1 MKRPASVLPLYYVD
15 FISATPSSCV
25 QSPDPNKIYSF
36 PIYQSLEIL
45 ITSEKLYP
53 CHFGHL
59 RRRGILKIFAQILC
73 TDRGIVGSKM
83 FMHAKIYV
91 KIAAN
96 QTICI
101 YKNPEIFHIFFY
113 FGSPKFQNVNGSKKR
128 GPLRLNAGGSSA
140 QFNTHFEMFK
150 GESVF

>member
-1 MKRPASVLPLYYVD
+1 MYKYKVGIFSEEHIMKRPASVLPLYYVD

-59 RRRGILKIFAQILC
+59 RRRGILKIFAHILC
-73 TDRGIVGSKM
+73 TDLAIVGPTMFIVHACKDLSQNSCQKIRNYFVSSSILVNLDFKM
-83 FMHAKIYV
+83 SMVQRKEA
-91 KIAAN
+91 
-96 QTICI
+96 
-101 YKNPEIFHIFFY
+101 P
-113 FGSPKFQNVNGSKKR
+113 
-128 GPLRLNAGGSSA
+128 
-140 QFNTHFEMFK
+140 
-150 GESVF
+150 